1 MTDIFPALELVE
13 AAMKDY
19 KTSEEHA
26 ADLGISVSTIHR
38 RIGVARGL
46 GIDIAFRRKSTQ
58 LPTSLVPVGESPI
71 KHTYLAKVR
80 NRAEVEP
87 QVRRWLQVLRSQDAT
102 TAEAAEGFVATR
114 SDTGE
119 KVIILA
125 TTQAEAEAWANDNL
139 TPPPQWNLQAASH

>member
-1 MTDIFPALELVE
+1 MTDILPALELVE
-13 AAMKDY
+13 AAMQDY

-26 ADLGISVSTIHR
+26 TDLGVSVSTIHR

-46 GIDIAFRRKSTQ
+46 GIDIAFRRKSVQ
-58 LPTSLVPVGESPI
+58 LPTALVPVGGALI

-102 TAEAAEGFVATR
+102 TAEAAEGFLATR

-119 KVIILA
+119 EVIILA
-125 TTQAEAEAWANDNL
+125 ATQAEAEAWAADNL
-139 TPPPQWNLQAASH
+139 TPAPQWNLSPA